1 MSKIVDRIER
11 EVGIPGLA
19 SALADRVDPTDLQS
33 LLLEVYR
40 RRASDRGAAAVLA
53 DYTANRFVHPCGL
66 SPEQLAVWDGLVV
79 AQLPEAFDRIE
90 LSPVA
95 PLGTASILADV
106 SQDWAVTTARNTEVV
121 SDATNVLALEI
132 AVRRRLLLRADPKS
146 VAPVHLAT
154 SHRHLRPQ
162 QFDHPDFRAHF
173 RLFAMAS
180 GCRDLGAHRFELGC
194 LATHIGVY
202 LRALKV
208 MTGLSHI
215 RVTVS
220 EFGAL
225 GASVDDDVF
234 EPLRRQGLDVEYVRD
249 RERTRGRQYYR
260 DVCFSIDRVAGS
272 TEMVN
277 LADGGSAGWTERL
290 LSNGKERLV
299 VSGIGSEMVCR
310 GMADRAGGSG

>member
-19 SALADRVDPTDLQS
+19 SALADRIDPTDLQS

-53 DYTANRFVHPCGL
+53 DYTANRFVHPCDL
-66 SPEQLAVWDGLVV
+66 SPERLAVWDGAVV
-79 AQLPEAFDRIE
+79 AQLPEEFDRVE

-132 AVRRRLLLRADPKS
+132 AVRRRVLLRADPKS

-162 QFDHPDFRAHF
+162 QFDDPDFRAHF
-173 RLFAMAS
+173 QLFAMAS

-225 GASVDDDVF
+225 GTSVDDDVF

-260 DVCFSIDRVAGS
+260 DVCFSIDRVSGS

>member
-1 MSKIVDRIER
+1 MV
-11 EVGIPGLA
+11 
-19 SALADRVDPTDLQS
+19 
-33 LLLEVYR
+33 
-40 RRASDRGAAAVLA
+40 
-53 DYTANRFVHPCGL
+53 
-66 SPEQLAVWDGLVV
+66 
-79 AQLPEAFDRIE
+79 
-90 LSPVA
+90 
-95 PLGTASILADV
+95 
-106 SQDWAVTTARNTEVV
+106 
-121 SDATNVLALEI
+121 
-132 AVRRRLLLRADPKS
+132 
-146 VAPVHLAT
+146 
-154 SHRHLRPQ
+154 
-162 QFDHPDFRAHF
+162 
-173 RLFAMAS
+173 S

-208 MTGLSHI
+208 MTGLSRI

-220 EFGAL
+220 KFGAL

-249 RERTRGRQYYR
+249 RERTRGRRYYR

-299 VSGIGSEMVCR
+299 VSGIGSEIVCR

>member
-11 EVGIPGLA
+11 EIGIPGLA
-19 SALADRVDPTDLQS
+19 WTLSDRVEPTDLQS

-53 DYTANRFVHPCGL
+53 DYTANRFVHPCDL
-66 SPEQLAVWDGLVV
+66 TPEQLEVWDGAVV
-79 AQLPEAFDRIE
+79 AQLPEAFDRVE

-106 SQDWAVTTARNTEVV
+106 SQDWAVATARNTEVV

-132 AVRRRLLLRADPKS
+132 AIRRRALLRADPKS
-146 VAPVHLAT
+146 VAPVHVAT

-202 LRALKV
+202 LRALKAV
-208 MTGLSHI
+208 SGLSRI

-220 EFGAL
+220 EFGVL
-225 GASVDDDVF
+225 GGSVDDDVF
-234 EPLRRQGLDVEYVRD
+234 DPLRRGGLGVEYVRD
-249 RERTRGRQYYR
+249 RERTRGRRYYR
-260 DVCFSIDRVAGS
+260 DVCFSIDRVTGS
-272 TEMVN
+272 QETVN
-277 LADGGSAGWTERL
+277 LADGGAVAWTEAL

-310 GMADRAGGSG
+310 GMADGSEGSG